1 MVEAAVAAPS
11 ALAALEV
18 PAFGDLVLKLA
29 RNPCAS
35 AFACEVSAERA
46 GFDGFGSF
54 GAFENPTVLVLREQG
69 REGGSGSTSVLLEQR
84 SERAP
89 RSRRRAS
96 QTCSKLV
103 KVHAEQLDFLGEGF
117 EHVAM
122 PYVGHAAGAKETVGT
137 GEGDG
142 R

>member
-46 GFDGFGSF
+46 GFDGFGGF
-54 GAFENPTVLVLREQG
+54 GAFENPTVLLLREQG
-69 REGGSGSTSVLLEQR
+69 REGGSGSTSVLLVLLEQR

-89 RSRRRAS
+89 GSRRRAS
-96 QTCSKLV
+96 QTCSKLLE
-103 KVHAEQLDFLGEGF
+103 VHAE
-117 EHVAM
+117 
-122 PYVGHAAGAKETVGT
+122 
-137 GEGDG
+137 
-142 R
+142 